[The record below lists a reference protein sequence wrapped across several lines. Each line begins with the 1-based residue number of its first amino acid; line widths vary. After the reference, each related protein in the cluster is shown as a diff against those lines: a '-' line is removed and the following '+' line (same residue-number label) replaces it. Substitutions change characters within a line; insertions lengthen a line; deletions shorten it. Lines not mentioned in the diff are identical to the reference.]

1 METATMTAATRRQ
14 RRAAERRMRSGLQK
28 CAFTDILFDVET
40 RTEELESNTE
50 YAYRIIGKVNGK
62 DKLLNQCSKVYQLV
76 KNEEIFPNIIS
87 VLENFIVDGKKIDYK
102 ANFYHIGNVR
112 FYAEFIITDKRYSYK
127 MKGTNDE
134 IMPVLKVQ
142 HSYNGKTKYRI
153 IFGYY
158 RLICTNGLMVAVEEM
173 KEFNL
178 CIVGKHTESIKK
190 SFLKLDAMLRNFTEN
205 ATSIT
210 DKLIDKYEMLG
221 GRWVAKLEDRITEV
235 LKATK
240 ISMIDTSKFNTLN
253 YIKGKVKEEST
264 DKRLGYKGKVNDWLI
279 YNAINQYIND
289 NDRNVAIPE
298 KRMEIDSKVLEY
310 MLAN

>member
-1 METATMTAATRRQ
+1 MTTVATRR
-14 RRAAERRMRSGLQK
+14 AERRMRSGLQA
-28 CAFTDILFDVET
+28 CPFTDILFDVK
-40 RTEELESNTE
+40 RVKEELDCNTE

-62 DKLLNQCSKVYQLV
+62 DKLLNQCSNVYQLV
-76 KNEEIFPNIIS
+76 KNKEIFPNILS
-87 VLENFIVDGKKIDYK
+87 VLKNFTVDGKKIKYK
-102 ANFYHIGNVR
+102 ANFYHVSNVR

-158 RLICTNGLMVAVEEM
+158 RLICTNGLMIAVEEM

-190 SFLKLDAMLRNFTEN
+190 SFSKLHAMLVNFTHN
-205 ATSIT
+205 AANIT
-210 DKLIDKYEMLG
+210 NRLTDKYEMLG
-221 GRWVAKLEDRITEV
+221 GRWIADVEDRVKEV
-235 LKATK
+235 LEANK
-240 ISMIDTSKFNTLN
+240 IAMIDTAKFNTLN
-253 YIKGKVKEEST
+253 YITRRIDSES
-264 DKRLGYKGKVNDWLI
+264 KLAGLGYNGQVNDWLV

-289 NDRNVAIPE
+289 NSRNVAIPE
-298 KRMEIDSKVLEY
+298 KRMEIDSKILEF
-310 MLAN
+310 MLSH